1 MALPQVAF
9 NRASYSVTQIASVP
23 SNLAGLALFLV
34 LAAALLW
41 AHMRSHVRL
50 FAEAVAVTK
59 TSDIEQV
66 RWGSPRRRTNV
77 AADICCIAACCE

>member
-1 MALPQVAF
+1 MPCDDSNNSTSQVAF
-9 NRASYSVTQIASVP
+9 NRASYSVTQINSVP

-34 LAAALLW
+34 LAAVLLW

-66 RWGSPRRRTNV
+66 RCGQLHSRMG
-77 AADICCIAACCE
+77 